1 MYSIDINFLHDRPD
15 YKPAVAAPKTP
26 TLASGAPV
34 NQTPMLI
41 GVGIALAL
49 NAAVGGVWFW
59 LTQQNAK
66 LKDDQAAVTTT
77 LNNQNSKVLE
87 VKQIDDRTAKIKS
100 ETDALASVFSQM
112 KPWSA
117 LLQELSDRL
126 PNGVQ
131 ISTITQT
138 EPSPSPVSLAPSP
151 SASAAPAASSSPG
164 SSPSP
169 SASPTPAASAPP
181 AQPVATA
188 KLELS
193 GVASSFAQVNDFVVL
208 LRRSP
213 FFKANDTKL
222 VAATLKENSA
232 QLQLRSLSDSGSAAD
247 LPKLRPVVEYK
258 IETNLSDAPASEL
271 LPQLKQNGAQG
282 LAIRIETLQEQGVL
296 EQPKEV
302 KKP

>member
-1 MYSIDINFLHDRPD
+1 MYSIDINFLNDRPD
-15 YKPAVAAPKTP
+15 YKPTVVAPKP
-26 TLASGAPV
+26 DRQSGAPV
-34 NQTPMLI
+34 NQTPILI
-41 GVGIALAL
+41 GAGIALAL

-59 LTQQNAK
+59 LSQQNAK
-66 LKDDQAAVTTT
+66 LKDDQSAVTAT
-77 LNNQNSKVLE
+77 LNNQNSQVQA
-87 VKQIDDRTAKIKS
+87 VKAIDDRTAKIKS
-100 ETDALASVFSQM
+100 ETDALASVFSQI

-151 SASAAPAASSSPG
+151 SASPAASSSPG
-164 SSPSP
+164 SSPSSSP
-169 SASPTPAASAPP
+169 TPTPTPAASATP

-188 KLELS
+188 KLEIS
-193 GVASSFAQVNDFVVL
+193 GLASSFAQVNDFVVL

-213 FFKANDTKL
+213 LLKPDDTRL
-222 VAATLKENSA
+222 LAATLKDNSD
-232 QLQLRSLSDSGSAAD
+232 QLQLRSLSNSGSATD
-247 LPKLRPVVEYK
+247 LPKLRQVVEYK
-258 IETNLSDAPASEL
+258 IETNLSDSPASDL

-282 LAIRIETLQEQGVL
+282 LTVRIETLQEQGVL